1 MEAVVV
7 EETPIFTLDHI
18 LYLLVVAV
26 LVLETVTE
34 VHTMAVLVAVW
45 MDTLANR
52 THTVL
57 VKDVVTTEEMVA
69 EVLMA
74 GALAAAGPMVMVK
87 PQTHT
92 QEVMQDL
99 VEMVFITTCTP
110 QETLT
115 TGLVAVEEE
124 ITIEVDTEATAA
136 AVAVDH
142 NIMVAEVAVKV

>member
-34 VHTMAVLVAVW
+34 VPMMAVLVAVW
-45 MDTLANR
+45 MDTMDHH
-52 THTVL
+52 THTTL
-57 VKDVVTTEEMVA
+57 VKDVVITEEMVTA
-69 EVLMA
+69 VLMA

-87 PQTHT
+87 TQTHT
-92 QEVMQDL
+92 QEVMRDL
-99 VEMVFITTCTP
+99 VETVFITTCTP

-115 TGLVAVEEE
+115 TGLVAVERE
-124 ITIEVDTEATAA
+124 ITIELVMEAT
-136 AVAVDH
+136 VVEVVVGH
-142 NIMVAEVAVKV
+142 NTTVKVAGVKA